1 MSADDASIEENR
13 NSLHTSK
20 RSMSP
25 RKRARISQAI
35 QYAVLAVA
43 VIVIIL
49 VADWERIKTNLFNV
63 DVAKDLLP
71 QLPAAGL
78 NTIKYTAAAFA
89 IGLSVGVLLALMRL
103 SSVVLYRWI
112 ATIYV
117 EFFRGIPALLVVF
130 TVGFAIPV
138 AFGVR
143 IDSITLKAAI
153 ALGIVSSAYIAEVLR
168 AGIQAVPKG
177 QIEAARSLG
186 MSSTRT
192 TITVILPQAFRI
204 ILPPMT
210 NELILLTKD
219 SSLIYLLG
227 LSAANYDLTKIGRDA
242 LNSGAGGLTGLFVVG
257 GAYLCITIPLG
268 FLARYLEKKTGEG
281 ARR

>member
-1 MSADDASIEENR
+1 MTTQDFSTVTGATASV
-13 NSLHTSK
+13 SK
-20 RSMSP
+20 KRMSP
-25 RKRARISQAI
+25 RKRAKISQAI
-35 QYAVLAVA
+35 QYSILGIAV
-43 VIVIIL
+43 VIFAL

-63 DVAKDLLP
+63 AVAKDLLP

-78 NTIKYTAAAFA
+78 NTIKYTVAAFA
-89 IGLSVGVLLALMRL
+89 LGLSVGVILALMRL
-103 SSVVLYRWI
+103 SSVALYRWI

-138 AFGVR
+138 AFGVA
-143 IDSITLKAAI
+143 IDSITFKAAL
-153 ALGIVSSAYIAEVLR
+153 ALGVVSSAYIAETLR

-186 MSSTRT
+186 MSNTRT

-204 ILPPMT
+204 VLPPMT
-210 NELILLTKD
+210 NEIILLTKD
-219 SSLIYLLG
+219 TSLIYLLG

-242 LNSGAGGLTGLFVVG
+242 LNSGAGGLTGLFVIG
-257 GAYLCITIPLG
+257 AAYLCITIPLG
-268 FLARYLEKKTGEG
+268 FLARWLEKRTSQG

>member
-1 MSADDASIEENR
+1 MSKPDATSVPQ
-13 NSLHTSK
+13 LHATK
-20 RSMSP
+20 AKMSP
-25 RKRARISQAI
+25 VKRAKISRAI
-35 QYAVLAVA
+35 QYAILALAVLIFA
-43 VIVIIL
+43 L
-49 VADWERIKTNLFNV
+49 TADWARISTQLFNV

-71 QLPAAGL
+71 LLPAAGL
-78 NTIKYTAAAFA
+78 NTIKYTLAAFA
-89 IGLSVGVLLALMRL
+89 IGLSGGVLLALMRL
-103 SSVVLYRWI
+103 SSVALYRWI

-138 AFGVR
+138 AFGVS
-143 IDSITLKAAI
+143 INSITLKAAL
-153 ALGIVSSAYIAEVLR
+153 ALGIVSSSYIAEVLR

-186 MSSTRT
+186 MSSTRAM
-192 TITVILPQAFRI
+192 ITVVLPQAFRI
-204 ILPPMT
+204 VLPPIT

-219 SSLIYLLG
+219 TSLIYLLG
-227 LSAANYDLTKIGRDA
+227 LSAAHYDLTKVGRDA
-242 LNSGAGGLTGLFVVG
+242 LNAGTGGLTGLFVVG

-268 FLARYLEKKTGEG
+268 FLARWLEKKTSGG

>member
-1 MSADDASIEENR
+1 MTAPDSTAATSATVSVA
-13 NSLHTSK
+13 SK
-20 RSMSP
+20 RMSP
-25 RKRARISQAI
+25 RKRAKISQAI
-35 QYAVLAVA
+35 QYSILGIAV
-43 VIVIIL
+43 VIFAL

-63 DVAKDLLP
+63 SVAKDLLP

-78 NTIKYTAAAFA
+78 NTIKYTVAAFA
-89 IGLSVGVLLALMRL
+89 LGLTVGVILALMRL
-103 SSVVLYRWI
+103 SSVALYRWI

-138 AFGVR
+138 AFGVA
-143 IDSITLKAAI
+143 IDSITLKAAL
-153 ALGIVSSAYIAEVLR
+153 ALGVVSSAYIAETLR

-204 ILPPMT
+204 VLPPMT
-210 NELILLTKD
+210 NEIILLTKD
-219 SSLIYLLG
+219 TSLIYLLG

-242 LNSGAGGLTGLFVVG
+242 LNSGAGGLTGLFVIG
-257 GAYLCITIPLG
+257 AAYLCITIPLG
-268 FLARYLEKKTGEG
+268 FLARWLEKRTSQG